1 MSQALPRW
9 MLVFAL
15 ISITPLGGGASEARR
30 HRKASVVSIGDGD
43 TIRVRQGGRQRTVR
57 LACID
62 APELAQRPDGDRS
75 RRYLSTRLP
84 IGSPVHLRVKT
95 TDRYGRIVAEVIGEI
110 NLNLAL
116 VEDGQAFTYSKY
128 LHQCDAPEYQ
138 AAERRASRRRHGVW
152 RVPGG
157 ITRPWM
163 FRRGI
168 RSPSK
173 RQ

>member
-9 MLVFAL
+9 MLLLAL
-15 ISITPLGGGASEARR
+15 ISMTSLGGGVSDARP
-30 HRKASVVSIGDGD
+30 HRSATVLSIGDGD

-62 APELAQRPDGDRS
+62 APELAQRPDGERS
-75 RRYLSTRLP
+75 RAYLRTRLP
-84 IGSPVHLRVKT
+84 IGSPVHLMGKT

-116 VEDGQAFTYSKY
+116 VEDGQAFTYPKY
-128 LHQCDAPEYQ
+128 LHQCDAAEYM

-173 RQ
+173 RR

>member
-1 MSQALPRW
+1 MGMSQPFTSWLLVAAL
-9 MLVFAL
+9 L
-15 ISITPLGGGASEARR
+15 SGGMAEARPQR
-30 HRKASVVSIGDGD
+30 QATVLSIGDGD
-43 TIRVRQGGRQRTVR
+43 TIRVRQGSRQRTVR

-62 APELAQRPDGDRS
+62 APELAQRPDWERS
-75 RRYLSTRLP
+75 RAYLRTRLP
-84 IGSPVHLRVKT
+84 IGSPVHLKVKT
-95 TDRYGRIVAEVIGEI
+95 TDHYGRLVAEVIGEI

-116 VEDGQAFTYSKY
+116 VEDGQAFTYPKY
-128 LHQCDAPEYQ
+128 RHQCDAAEYL

-173 RQ
+173 RR